1 PAPAFEAHWMARAAH
16 LAKGPTE
23 AYRHVKTAMRASFGN
38 TLDEQLSLEAQLQGA
53 CGQTRDFREGVVAF
67 LQKRAPRYEGR

>member
-1 PAPAFEAHWMARAAH
+1 
-16 LAKGPTE
+16 
-23 AYRHVKTAMRASFGN
+23 MRASFGN